1 MGKHEAFTGAQRV
14 AKRRAVLRAQGLRT
28 AQVWVADIADP
39 KVREELDREVAEI
52 NASEDEIVVM
62 QYIEWA
68 SREVMDSLPPYDWG
82 PQGPPE

>member
-1 MGKHEAFTGAQRV
+1 MGVHENLTGAQRV
-14 AKRRAVLRAQGLRT
+14 ARRRAFLRAQGLRT

-52 NASEDEIVVM
+52 NASEDEVVMM

-82 PQGPPE
+82 SQGPPE